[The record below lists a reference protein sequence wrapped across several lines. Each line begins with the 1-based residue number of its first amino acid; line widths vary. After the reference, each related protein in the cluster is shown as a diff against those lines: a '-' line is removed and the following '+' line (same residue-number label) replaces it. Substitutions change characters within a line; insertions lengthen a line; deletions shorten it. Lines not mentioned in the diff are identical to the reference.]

1 MSSKKWI
8 IGFVLVAIA
17 FLIINIILNYTLD
30 IYNYWKAGNEKI
42 AFETNVHPRILKMK
56 HITENPD
63 LYQGFILGGSK
74 AGVLNTKLFS
84 EYEGKNFY
92 NLSVPG
98 GCFRDYEA
106 YTNYLIENTSVE
118 KIVIHLGS
126 IEVLA
131 FAQDELPA
139 LLTESKWDNIKEKF
153 QFLIVN
159 PAQMIRDIIEPK
171 YFDAATGERSYE
183 KEYKEIAQIGD
194 EYYLDVGV
202 ASGYNDL
209 LDIVFH
215 EVKAMPA
222 HIDNVESLKRI
233 AATCNANNVDLDVV
247 IGSTFI
253 SELYKFEGDEYW
265 SYLREI
271 ATVTDYWDFSGFN
284 DINRNPFNF
293 VNQAHYNEKVADKM
307 VNIMYGKETIEG
319 FGEHVDFGNVNDYI
333 SRRSTKYF
341 EMQKVFEET
350 GTIEMFGR
358 EHESYIQ

>member
-8 IGFVLVAIA
+8 IGFAIVAIS

-30 IYNYWKAGNEKI
+30 IYNYWKAGNESV

-74 AGVLNTKLFS
+74 AGVLNTKLIS

-106 YTNYLIENTSVE
+106 YTNYLIENTSVQ
-118 KIVIHLGS
+118 KIIIHLGS

-131 FAQDELPA
+131 FEQDELPA
-139 LLTESKWDNIKEKF
+139 LLTESKWDDVKEKIN
-153 QFLIVN
+153 FLIVN
-159 PAQMIRDIIEPK
+159 PAQMIKDIIERR
-171 YFDAATGERSYE
+171 YYDATTGERNYE
-183 KEYKEIAQIGD
+183 KEHKEIEEIGD
-194 EYYLDVGV
+194 SYYLEVGV
-202 ASGYNDL
+202 ASDYNNL
-209 LDIVFH
+209 LGIVFN
-215 EVKAMPA
+215 EVKYMPA
-222 HIDNVESLKRI
+222 HIDNVESLRRI
-233 AATCNANNVDLDVV
+233 VATCNANNVEIDVV

-253 SELYKFEGDEYW
+253 TELYKFEGDEYW

-271 ATVTDYWDFSGFN
+271 AAIVDYWDFSGFN
-284 DINRNPFNF
+284 DVNRNPFNF

-307 VNIMYGKETIEG
+307 INIMYGKETIDG
-319 FGEHVDFGNVNDYI
+319 FGERVNAENVNDYI
-333 SRRSTKYF
+333 GRRSAKYF
-341 EMQKVFEET
+341 EMQKVFEEQ
-350 GTIEMFGR
+350 GTIEMFNR
-358 EHESYIQ
+358 EHESYIK

>member
-1 MSSKKWI
+1 MSNKKWI
-8 IGFVLVAIA
+8 LGIVIITVTLVLALM
-17 FLIINIILNYTLD
+17 LINYKLD
-30 IYNYWKAGNEKI
+30 IYNYWKAGNENV
-42 AFETNVHPRILKMK
+42 AFGTNVHPRLLKMK

-74 AGVLNTKLFS
+74 AGVLSTKLFS

-106 YTNYLIENTSVE
+106 YTRYLIENTSVE
-118 KIVIHLGS
+118 KIVLHLGS

-139 LLTESKWDNIKEKF
+139 LLTESKWDNVKEKI

-159 PAQMIRDIIEPK
+159 PAQMIRDLIENR
-171 YFDAATGERSYE
+171 YYDATTGERNYE
-183 KEYKEIAQIGD
+183 KEYKEIAEVGD
-194 EYYLDVGV
+194 SYYLKTGV
-202 ASGYNDL
+202 ASEYNKL
-209 LDIVFH
+209 LDKTFH
-215 EVKAMPA
+215 DIKAMPA
-222 HIDNVESLKRI
+222 HIENVESLRNI
-233 AATCNANNVDLDVV
+233 VTVCNENNVELQVV

-253 SELYKFEGDEYW
+253 TELYKFEGDEYW

-271 ATVTDYWDFSGFN
+271 AQITGYWDFSGFN
-284 DINRNPFNF
+284 DVNRNPFNF

-307 VNIMYGKETIEG
+307 INIMYGKEKMEG
-319 FGEHVDFGNVNDYI
+319 FGDYVDAANIDDYI
-333 SRRSTKYF
+333 NRRSTKFF

-350 GTIEMFGR
+350 GTIPMFDR
-358 EHESYIQ
+358 THESYIQ